1 MTILVLLFKKE
12 KIEDK
17 TNYDNFHLRSKA
29 EIIINESDVDNAFQ
43 LISTTTVTM
52 IQKSLGKCSGWIIDS
67 VIENTIS
74 IPRYIR
80 LAECIYIK
88 FPRELEHPRKGLIN
102 I

>member
-1 MTILVLLFKKE
+1 MFKKIE
-12 KIEDK
+12 SEDK
-17 TNYDNFHLRSKA
+17 TKYNTLYLNSKA

-74 IPRYIR
+74 ISRYIR